1 SLRDVRTV
9 AYADAAFS
17 NYMLLEGQ
25 AIIRTLDANLAD
37 GVPNVELAE
46 SAVRYAAEILP
57 LVENVSLDTVWLGLR
72 VRGTGED
79 QGADRASDV
88 RLRVT
93 EIEGP
98 GDLVAYVTETFGT
111 PPLLRQLRRRDRRHR
126 RGAAAAGCPHAHEL
140 GLHPA
145 GCLHP
150 DGRRGSARRRGHHGP

>member
-57 LVENVSLDTVWLGLR
+57 LVENASLDTVWPGLR

-111 PPLLRQLRRRDRRHR
+111 PHFFASSADGIDGTDAALLPPD
-126 RGAAAAGCPHAHEL
+126 AHTHMSWAFTQIGRACVGKE
-140 GLHPA
+140 
-145 GCLHP
+145 CRSRWVP
-150 DGRRGSARRRGHHGP
+150 DQI